1 MSIVFDDPDYS
12 IFDSV
17 DVVLDVV
24 DLVFSDEMV
33 FGLVRFNRII
43 PEVYDYAYDFKD
55 VDLQLFLNSIVDLCS
70 CVENFYVFDVHPS
83 VVYDHVFENFNFKD
97 NIDLDSIYTAV
108 SDVSVI
114 GFCLV
119 DSWVGCEDDFI
130 VLVNDVILPFLMRFY
145 NIFYHRIID
154 FNNNGIPFIDDVDNV
169 NNSVDNVVD
178 FSVNK
183 DLGFFLYDV
192 LNDGGLDDYV
202 SLLKSYNAFVSGFY
216 SVVNLVPFNGLFGLS
231 DDDFVK
237 LYSLVCNVF
246 SDFKRGWDYVL
257 SSSKIVELI
266 DGCLPVGNTWKVVGI
281 DHFSGSDVSVS
292 LDDLVDNNSAFVLNS
307 VIIYDDNF

>member
-1 MSIVFDDPDYS
+1 MSS
-12 IFDSV
+12 K

-33 FGLVRFNRII
+33 FGLVRFDS
-43 PEVYDYAYDFKD
+43 VVKGKGGGSYDFTAD
-55 VDLQLFLNSIVDLCS
+55 DLQVFLNSNIDSCS

-83 VVYDHVFENFNFKD
+83 VVYDHVFDNFNFKD

-130 VLVNDVILPFLMRFY
+130 VLVNDVILPFLTEFY
-145 NIFYHRIID
+145 GVFCSKLI
-154 FNNNGIPFIDDVDNV
+154 NV
-169 NNSVDNVVD
+169 GVPPNKCRRKGNKQNKNSGVVD